1 MMKKQNRITILI
13 TVALLC
19 VLVIFSTIMVGCN
32 KRDEGRVEAPDVT
45 DDVPEPDDDDDED
58 KDKEVL
64 DKDDE
69 KDKDEDKDKENEDK
83 EDPGKSRMSPQ
94 HQRRQQTRQHQPI
107 QLLPLLQQSQPPLQH
122 RKNQQP
128 LQSQ

>member
-13 TVALLC
+13 TVTLLC

-64 DKDDE
+64 YLF
-69 KDKDEDKDKENEDK
+69 
-83 EDPGKSRMSPQ
+83 PY
-94 HQRRQQTRQHQPI
+94 
-107 QLLPLLQQSQPPLQH
+107 LLCSKNRSKFDIPH
-122 RKNQQP
+122 RLKIYAIIF
-128 LQSQ
+128 LI

>member
-45 DDVPEPDDDDDED
+45 DDVPEPDR
-58 KDKEVL
+58 
-64 DKDDE
+64 
-69 KDKDEDKDKENEDK
+69 
-83 EDPGKSRMSPQ
+83 GKSRMSPQ